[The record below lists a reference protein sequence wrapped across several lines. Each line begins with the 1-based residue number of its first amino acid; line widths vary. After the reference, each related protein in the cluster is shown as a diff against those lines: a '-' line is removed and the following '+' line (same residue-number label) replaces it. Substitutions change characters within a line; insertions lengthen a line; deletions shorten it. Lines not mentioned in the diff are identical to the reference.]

1 MKTTAKILIADDSAF
16 MRKVLMDILKEEGF
30 SQFVECASGKE
41 CLEKI
46 EVEHP
51 DLTLLDIIMPET
63 DGLEVLKKIGGKMS
77 VIVISAVGQDAMIAD
92 AKTNGAKG
100 YLVKPFD
107 RKQVIAEISKVLV

>member
-16 MRKVLMDILKEEGF
+16 MRKVLMDILKDEGF
-30 SQFVECASGKE
+30 SQFIECGSGKE

-51 DLTLLDIIMPET
+51 DLTLLDIIMPEM
-63 DGLEVLKKIGGKMS
+63 DGMEVLKQVGSKVP

-100 YLVKPFD
+100 YIVKPFD
-107 RKQVIAEISKVLV
+107 KKQVMGEVGKILG